1 MKNYIQLIAL
11 SALCSFVACAS
22 DDYTD
27 DPIFDQEI
35 KTELVD
41 KSQLP
46 EWLADYVTYLEYV
59 PEGQE
64 LPTEKSG
71 IYRFEWNGETYYE
84 YYSTSQ
90 IAMHTDI
97 HKSDGSLFFL
107 KANDTK
113 SFSEGTRNWTII
125 YMLHPSHERPK
136 DRIYPEQIQEQEIT
150 DFIENALKNGWFR
163 GLDGLSPFMNQMIL
177 IDSEK
182 ILETV
187 YTLNDSLPQI
197 DFNKY
202 MLLVGKFRDNRSAVL
217 KRQEIIAEDGLY
229 TLKLYFEDNAQDL
242 SSGFRHYWALYPKL
256 PSDSL
261 QQQRIKNYYMSY
273 TETQN
278 VVTPKVYYQ
287 YLWDKM
293 LSLEGEKWYLDS
305 YTTSDGI
312 RHQVSDGQDNPNF
325 YIQMDDTHMFGTIC
339 GNRFMAKMDQHEEFN
354 LLLSDTSTEVSDA
367 DVQYFMQRLGEIKHC
382 SSHYYYPQYYLT
394 LAISDKEVF
403 EFRSEKYYL
412 DGDPAMRKYPVDI
425 DAFVS
430 KHQEA
435 SAADFEKYAIGFGWA
450 EIEAHRIEGTGN
462 ISEKNYW
469 LEMIGGSG
477 ASYYE
482 FAKDEFTKFYKT
494 YIYPTGG
501 YVKGIMRFDQST
513 GQVDFDRGDSFYHHF
528 TVLSASEKEIVVVK
542 NGGVTRNPL
551 GGMMTVYLYVILHR
565 LTDEELQKVKT
576 KYHTHIIDLQSQ

>member
-1 MKNYIQLIAL
+1 
-11 SALCSFVACAS
+11 
-22 DDYTD
+22 
-27 DPIFDQEI
+27 
-35 KTELVD
+35 
-41 KSQLP
+41 
-46 EWLADYVTYLEYV
+46 
-59 PEGQE
+59 
-64 LPTEKSG
+64 
-71 IYRFEWNGETYYE
+71 
-84 YYSTSQ
+84 
-90 IAMHTDI
+90 
-97 HKSDGSLFFL
+97 
-107 KANDTK
+107 
-113 SFSEGTRNWTII
+113 
-125 YMLHPSHERPK
+125 
-136 DRIYPEQIQEQEIT
+136 
-150 DFIENALKNGWFR
+150 
-163 GLDGLSPFMNQMIL
+163 MNQMIL

-242 SSGFRHYWALYPKL
+242 SSGYRHYWALYPKL

-312 RHQVSDGQDNPNF
+312 RHQVSDGQGNPNF

-367 DVQYFMQRLGEIKHC
+367 DAQYFMQRLGEIKHC

-425 DAFVS
+425 EAFVS

-450 EIEAHRIEGTGN
+450 EIETHRIEGTGN

-469 LEMIGGSG
+469 EGLIGGSP
-477 ASYYE
+477 SKYE
-482 FAKDEFTKFYKT
+482 FAKDEFTEFY
-494 YIYPTGG
+494 YADAYPADV
-501 YVKGIMRFDQST
+501 YVKGSMRFDQNT
-513 GQVDFDRGDSFYHHF
+513 GQVDFGRGDNFSHQF

-551 GGMMTVYLYVILHR
+551 GGMMNVYLYVILQR
-565 LTDEELQKVKT
+565 LTDEELQMVKT

>member
-1 MKNYIQLIAL
+1 MKQNTFMITLAL
-11 SALCSFVACAS
+11 VVTFILAACAS
-22 DDYTD
+22 EEYTD
-27 DPIFDQEI
+27 DLIFDQEI

-46 EWLADYVTYLEYV
+46 EWLADYVSYLEYV

-64 LPTEKSG
+64 LPKDASG

-125 YMLHPSHERPK
+125 YLLHPSHEKPK
-136 DRIYPEQIQEQEIT
+136 DRIYPEQIKDQGIT

-163 GLDGLSPFMNQMIL
+163 GLYGLSPFMNQMIL

-182 ILETV
+182 FLETV

-261 QQQRIKNYYMSY
+261 QQQRIKNYYMSN

-312 RHQVSDGQDNPNF
+312 RHQVSDGQGNPNF
-325 YIQMDDTHMFGTIC
+325 YIQMDDAHLFGTIC
-339 GNRFMAKMDQHEEFN
+339 GNRFMAKMEQHEEFS
-354 LLLSDTSTEVSDA
+354 LLLSDTPTEVHDA
-367 DVQYFMQRLGEIKHC
+367 DAQYFMQHLGEIKHC
-382 SSHYYYPQYYLT
+382 STHYYYPQYYLT
-394 LAISDKEVF
+394 LAISDKEFF

-412 DGDPAMRKYPVDI
+412 EGDPAMRKYPVDI
-425 DAFVS
+425 EAFVS

-450 EIEAHRIEGTGN
+450 EIETHRIEGTGN

-469 LEMIGGSG
+469 QEMIGGS

-482 FAKDEFTKFYKT
+482 FAKDKFTEFFNAD
-494 YIYPTGG
+494 IYPTGV

-551 GGMMTVYLYVILHR
+551 GGMMTVYLYVILKR

-576 KYHTHIIDLQSQ
+576 KYHTPIIDLQ

>member
-1 MKNYIQLIAL
+1 MKHRHYLNIVAIAALISL
-11 SALCSFVACAS
+11 TACK
-22 DDYTD
+22 DDYTED
-27 DPIFDQEI
+27 HAFDEDI

-41 KSQLP
+41 KSELP
-46 EWLADYVTYLEYV
+46 EWLADYVSYLEYV

-64 LPTEKSG
+64 LPKEASG

-107 KANDTK
+107 KANDSK

-125 YMLHPSHERPK
+125 YMLHPSHEKPK
-136 DRIYPEQIQEQEIT
+136 DRIYPEQIQDQGIT
-150 DFIENALKNGWFR
+150 DFMERALKNEWFR

-182 ILETV
+182 FLETV

-261 QQQRIKNYYMSY
+261 QQQRIKNYNMSN

-278 VVTPKVYYQ
+278 VVTLKTYYQ
-287 YLWDKM
+287 FLRDNWYLQREK
-293 LSLEGEKWYLDS
+293 KWYLDS

-312 RHQVSDGQDNPNF
+312 RHQVSDGQGNPNF
-325 YIQMDDTHMFGTIC
+325 YIQMDGAHLFGTIC
-339 GNRFMAKMDQHEEFN
+339 GNRFMAKMEQHEEFN

-367 DVQYFMQRLGEIKHC
+367 DAQYFMQRLGEIKHC
-382 SSHYYYPQYYLT
+382 SSQNKNPQYYLT

-403 EFRSEKYYL
+403 EFRSETYYRFMNL
-412 DGDPAMRKYPVDI
+412 GIFDYPTDI
-425 DAFVS
+425 EAFVS

-435 SAADFEKYAIGFGWA
+435 SAADFEKYAIGFGWI
-450 EIEAHRIEGTGN
+450 EIETHRIEGTGI
-462 ISEKNYW
+462 ISEKNFW
-469 LEMIGGSG
+469 EGMVGGSP
-477 ASYYE
+477 SIYE
-482 FAKDEFTKFYKT
+482 FAKGEFTEFFDSDAY
-494 YIYPTGG
+494 GADVN
-501 YVKGIMRFDQST
+501 VKGIMRFDQNT
-513 GQVDFDRGDSFYHHF
+513 GQVVFGRSNNLYHQF
-528 TVLSASEKEIVVVK
+528 TVLSANEKEIIVVK
-542 NGGVTRNPL
+542 NGGVQYSPS
-551 GGMMTVYLYVILHR
+551 GMMTVYLYVILKR
-565 LTDEELQKVKT
+565 LTDEELQDVKT
-576 KYHTHIIDLQSQ
+576 KYHTYIRDLQ

>member
-1 MKNYIQLIAL
+1 MKYRHYLSILALAALI
-11 SALCSFVACAS
+11 SMTACK
-22 DDYTD
+22 DDYTED
-27 DPIFDQEI
+27 HAFDEDI

-41 KSQLP
+41 KSELP
-46 EWLADYVTYLEYV
+46 EWLADYVSYLEYV

-64 LPTEKSG
+64 LPKDASG

-125 YMLHPSHERPK
+125 YMLHPSHEKPQGH
-136 DRIYPEQIQEQEIT
+136 IYPEQIQDQGIT
-150 DFIENALKNGWFR
+150 EFMERALKNEWFR

-182 ILETV
+182 FLETV

-242 SSGFRHYWALYPKL
+242 SSGYRHYWALYPKL
-256 PSDSL
+256 SSDSL
-261 QQQRIKNYYMSY
+261 QQQRIKNYYMSN

-312 RHQVSDGQDNPNF
+312 RHQVSDGQGNPNF
-325 YIQMDDTHMFGTIC
+325 YIQMDDAHMFGTIY
-339 GNRFMAKMDQHEEFN
+339 GNRFMAKMEQHEEFN

-367 DVQYFMQRLGEIKHC
+367 DAQYFMQRLGEIKHC

-469 LEMIGGSG
+469 QEMIGGRPSF
-477 ASYYE
+477 YE
-482 FAKDEFTKFYKT
+482 FTKDEFTEFFDSDAY
-494 YIYPTGG
+494 GADV
-501 YVKGIMRFDQST
+501 YVKGIMRFDQNT
-513 GQVDFDRGDSFYHHF
+513 GQVDFDRGNKLYHQF

-551 GGMMTVYLYVILHR
+551 GGMMTVYLYVILKR
-565 LTDEELQKVKT
+565 LTDEELQDVKT
-576 KYHTHIIDLQSQ
+576 KYHTYIRDLH

>member
-1 MKNYIQLIAL
+1 MKYRHYLSILALAALI
-11 SALCSFVACAS
+11 SMTACK
-22 DDYTD
+22 DDYTED
-27 DPIFDQEI
+27 HAFDEDI

-41 KSQLP
+41 KSELP
-46 EWLADYVTYLEYV
+46 EWLADYVSYLEYV

-64 LPTEKSG
+64 LPKDASG

-125 YMLHPSHERPK
+125 YLLHPSHEKPK
-136 DRIYPEQIQEQEIT
+136 DRIYPEQIKDQGIT

-163 GLDGLSPFMNQMIL
+163 GLYGLSPFMNQMIL

-182 ILETV
+182 FLETV

-256 PSDSL
+256 SSDSL
-261 QQQRIKNYYMSY
+261 QQQRIKNYNMSN

-278 VVTPKVYYQ
+278 VVTHKAYYQ
-287 YLWDKM
+287 YLRDNWD
-293 LSLEGEKWYLDS
+293 LQGEKKWYLDS

-312 RHQVSDGQDNPNF
+312 RHQVSNGQGNPNF
-325 YIQMDDTHMFGTIC
+325 YIQMDDAHMFGTIC

-354 LLLSDTSTEVSDA
+354 LLLSDTSTEVHDA
-367 DVQYFMQRLGEIKHC
+367 DAQYFMQRLGEIKHC
-382 SSHYYYPQYYLT
+382 SSQNKNPQYYLT

-403 EFRSEKYYL
+403 EFRSETYYRFMNL
-412 DGDPAMRKYPVDI
+412 GIFDYPTDI
-425 DAFVS
+425 EAFVS

-435 SAADFEKYAIGFGWA
+435 SAADFEKYAIGFGWV
-450 EIEAHRIEGTGN
+450 EIETHRIEGTGI
-462 ISEKNYW
+462 ISEKDFW
-469 LEMIGGSG
+469 EGMVGGSP
-477 ASYYE
+477 SIYE
-482 FAKDEFTKFYKT
+482 FAKGEFTEFFDSDAYAADV
-494 YIYPTGG
+494 
-501 YVKGIMRFDQST
+501 YVKGIMRFDQNT
-513 GQVDFDRGDSFYHHF
+513 GQIVFGRGNKLYHQF

-551 GGMMTVYLYVILHR
+551 GGMMTVYLYVILKR
-565 LTDEELQKVKT
+565 LTDEELQDVKT
-576 KYHTHIIDLQSQ
+576 KYHTYIRDLQ

>member
-1 MKNYIQLIAL
+1 MKTMKNYIHLIAL
-11 SALCSFVACAS
+11 SVLCCMTACS
-22 DDYTD
+22 SEDYTD

-64 LPTEKSG
+64 LPKEPSG

-107 KANDTK
+107 KANDSK

-125 YMLHPSHERPK
+125 YMLHPSHEKPK
-136 DRIYPEQIQEQEIT
+136 DRIYPEQAQEIT
-150 DFIENALKNGWFR
+150 DFIEKAINSGWFK
-163 GLDGLSPFMNQMIL
+163 GLGGFMNQMIL
-177 IDSEK
+177 IDSEN
-182 ILETV
+182 ILKTV
-187 YTLNDSLPQI
+187 YNLKDSLPQI

-202 MLLVGKFRDNRSAVL
+202 TLLVGVFKDNRSAIL
-217 KRQEIIAEDGLY
+217 KRQEITAKDGLY

-242 SSGFRHYWALYPKL
+242 SSGYRHYWALYPKL
-256 PSDSL
+256 SSDSL
-261 QQQRIKNYYMSY
+261 QQQRIKNYYMSN
-273 TETQN
+273 TEIQN

-287 YLWDKM
+287 YLWDKL
-293 LSLEGEKWYLDS
+293 LSQGEEKWYLDS
-305 YTTSDGI
+305 YTTADGV
-312 RHQVSDGQDNPNF
+312 RHQVNDGKGNPNF
-325 YIQMDDTHMFGTIC
+325 YIQMNDALLFGTIYD
-339 GNRFMAKMDQHEEFN
+339 NRFVAKMEQHEEFS
-354 LLLSDTSTEVSDA
+354 LLQSDASTEVHDA
-367 DVQYFMQRLGEIKHC
+367 DAQYFMQRLGEIKHC
-382 SSHYYYPQYYLT
+382 STHYYYPQYYLT
-394 LAISDKEVF
+394 LTISDKEFF

-412 DGDPAMRKYPVDI
+412 DGDPSMRDYPVDI
-425 DAFVS
+425 EAFVS

-482 FAKDEFTKFYKT
+482 FAKDEFTIFLKT
-494 YIYPTGG
+494 YIYTTGG

-528 TVLSASEKEIVVVK
+528 TILSASEKEIVVVK
-542 NGGVTRNPL
+542 NAGVKDSPL
-551 GGMMTVYLYVILHR
+551 GGMMTVYLYVILKR
-565 LTDEELQKVKT
+565 LTDEELQNVKT
-576 KYHTHIIDLQSQ
+576 KYHTPIIDLQ

>member
-1 MKNYIQLIAL
+1 MKYRHYLSTMAIAALISL
-11 SALCSFVACAS
+11 TACK
-22 DDYTD
+22 DDYTED
-27 DPIFDQEI
+27 HAFDEDI

-41 KSQLP
+41 KSELP
-46 EWLADYVTYLEYV
+46 EWLADYVSYLEYV

-64 LPTEKSG
+64 LPKDASG

-125 YMLHPSHERPK
+125 YMLHPSHEKPQGH
-136 DRIYPEQIQEQEIT
+136 IYPEQIQDQGIT
-150 DFIENALKNGWFR
+150 EFMERALKNEWFR

-182 ILETV
+182 FLETV

-217 KRQEIIAEDGLY
+217 KRQEIIAEDGLF

-261 QQQRIKNYYMSY
+261 QQQRIKNYYMSN

-312 RHQVSDGQDNPNF
+312 RHQVSDGQGNPNF
-325 YIQMDDTHMFGTIC
+325 YIQMDDAHLFGTIC

-367 DVQYFMQRLGEIKHC
+367 DAQYFMQRLGEIKHC

-469 LEMIGGSG
+469 QEMIGGRPSF
-477 ASYYE
+477 YE
-482 FAKDEFTKFYKT
+482 FTKDEFTEFFDSDAY
-494 YIYPTGG
+494 GADV
-501 YVKGIMRFDQST
+501 YVKGIMRFYQST
-513 GQVDFDRGDSFYHHF
+513 GQVDFDRGNKLYHQF

-551 GGMMTVYLYVILHR
+551 GGMMTVYLYVILKR
-565 LTDEELQKVKT
+565 LTDEELQDVKT
-576 KYHTHIIDLQSQ
+576 KYHTPIIDLQ

>member
-11 SALCSFVACAS
+11 SVLCSMTACTS
-22 DDYTD
+22 EDYTD

-107 KANDTK
+107 KANDSK
-113 SFSEGTRNWTII
+113 SFSEGAHNWTII
-125 YMLHPSHERPK
+125 YMLHPSHEKPK
-136 DRIYPEQIQEQEIT
+136 DRIYPEQIQDQEIT

-182 ILETV
+182 FLETV

-202 MLLVGKFRDNRSAVL
+202 MLLVGKYRDNRSAIL
-217 KRQEIIAEDGLY
+217 KRQEIIAKDGLF
-229 TLKLYFEDNAQDL
+229 TLNLYFEDNAQDL
-242 SSGFRHYWALYPKL
+242 SSGFRYYWTLYPKL

-261 QQQRIKNYYMSY
+261 LQQRIKNYNMSN

-278 VVTPKVYYQ
+278 VVTPKAYYQ
-287 YLWDKM
+287 YLRDKM
-293 LSLEGEKWYLDS
+293 LSQGGVKWYLDS
-305 YTTSDGI
+305 YTTADGI
-312 RHQVSDGQDNPNF
+312 RHQVSDGQGNPNF
-325 YIQMDDTHMFGTIC
+325 YIQMDDAHLFGTIC
-339 GNRFMAKMDQHEEFN
+339 GNRFMAKMDQHEEFS
-354 LLLSDTSTEVSDA
+354 LLLSDTPTEVHDA
-367 DVQYFMQRLGEIKHC
+367 DAQYFMQHLGEIKHC
-382 SSHYYYPQYYLT
+382 STHNYYPQYYLT
-394 LAISDKEVF
+394 LAISDKEIF
-403 EFRSEKYYL
+403 EFRSETYYRFINL
-412 DGDPAMRKYPVDI
+412 GIFDYPTDI
-425 DAFVS
+425 EAFIS

-450 EIEAHRIEGTGN
+450 EIETHRIEGTGN
-462 ISEKNYW
+462 ISEKNFW
-469 LEMIGGSG
+469 EGMVGGSP
-477 ASYYE
+477 STYE
-482 FAKDEFTKFYKT
+482 FTKDEFTEFFDADA
-494 YIYPTGG
+494 YPADA

-513 GQVDFDRGDSFYHHF
+513 GQVVFGRGSNLYYQF
-528 TVLSASEKEIVVVK
+528 TVLSASENEIVVVK
-542 NGGVTRNPL
+542 NGGVKDSPL

>member
-1 MKNYIQLIAL
+1 MKYRHYLSILALAALI
-11 SALCSFVACAS
+11 SMTACK
-22 DDYTD
+22 DDYTED
-27 DPIFDQEI
+27 HAFDEDI

-41 KSQLP
+41 KSELP
-46 EWLADYVTYLEYV
+46 EWLADYVSYLEYV

-64 LPTEKSG
+64 LPKDASG

-125 YMLHPSHERPK
+125 YLLHPSHEKPQGH
-136 DRIYPEQIQEQEIT
+136 IYPEQIQDQGIT
-150 DFIENALKNGWFR
+150 EFMERALKNEWFR

-182 ILETV
+182 FLETV

-261 QQQRIKNYYMSY
+261 QQQRIKNYYMSN

-312 RHQVSDGQDNPNF
+312 RHQVSDGQGNPNF

-367 DVQYFMQRLGEIKHC
+367 DAQYFMQRLGEIKHC

-394 LAISDKEVF
+394 LAISDKEFF

-469 LEMIGGSG
+469 QEMIGGRPSF
-477 ASYYE
+477 YE
-482 FAKDEFTKFYKT
+482 FTKDEFTEFFDSDAY
-494 YIYPTGG
+494 GADV
-501 YVKGIMRFDQST
+501 YVKGIMRFYQST
-513 GQVDFDRGDSFYHHF
+513 GQVDFDRGNKLYHQF

-551 GGMMTVYLYVILHR
+551 GGMMTVYLYVILKR
-565 LTDEELQKVKT
+565 LTDEELQNVKT
-576 KYHTHIIDLQSQ
+576 KYHTPIIDLQ